1 MLNIIQALVARWHE
15 TAEAHFGRDKVLT
28 SRGHGPLL
36 LFFARRLSNGDIE
49 VCTMSAKDYFSTH
62 TIEDL
67 QQGPAVGEPSIPFI
81 RLNLSDLPEESWRI

>member
-1 MLNIIQALVARWHE
+1 
-15 TAEAHFGRDKVLT
+15 
-28 SRGHGPLL
+28 
-36 LFFARRLSNGDIE
+36 
-49 VCTMSAKDYFSTH
+49 MSAKDYFSTH